1 MACVARTETLSIC
14 VRLRFFVNGLSSQ
27 ISARRRH
34 VEYFGV
40 ILAVLG
46 AEGFAARLAGLV
58 NMRRLVFVS

>member
-1 MACVARTETLSIC
+1 M
-14 VRLRFFVNGLSSQ
+14 RLRFFVNGLSSQ

-46 AEGFAARLAGLV
+46 AEGFAARLVGLV
-58 NMRRLVFVS
+58 SRRRLVFVS